1 VSRRSPFQV
10 VLTAEERRV
19 LEARV
24 RRRAAEQRQVLRA
37 QVVLAAAQGEENKQ
51 IAERLGIAP
60 NTASKWRK
68 RFFQEGLAGLA
79 DRNRSGRPRA
89 FAPGG
94 RNGSSPNRDEPWV
107 SCLRVRTDSPLCR
120 PGPQLGPDR

>member
-24 RRRAAEQRQVLRA
+24 RRRTAEQREVLRA
-37 QVVLAAAQGEENKQ
+37 QVVLAAAQGAENKQ

-60 NTASKWRK
+60 NTALKWRK

-79 DRNRSGRPRA
+79 DRNRSGRPRLS
-89 FAPGG
+89 PRRSSLRSG
-94 RNGSSPNRDEPWV
+94 RSPVNCPPCGR
-107 SCLRVRTDSPLCR
+107 SR
-120 PGPQLGPDR
+120 